1 MPVDEALPLPESRGR
16 LFVKVSTHHVFMILA
31 INRIT
36 E

>member
-1 MPVDEALPLPESRGR
+1 MKLFPCQRLGGR

-31 INRIT
+31 IKRIT